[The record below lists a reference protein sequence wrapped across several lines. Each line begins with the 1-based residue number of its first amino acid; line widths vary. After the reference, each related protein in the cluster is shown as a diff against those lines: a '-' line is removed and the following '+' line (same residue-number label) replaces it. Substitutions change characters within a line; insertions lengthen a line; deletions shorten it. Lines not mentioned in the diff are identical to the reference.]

1 MITLLFF
8 LFYLTAANKLEPLL
22 YQNESDFFVADFGR
36 SLTVSGDNRDKIAQM
51 LYFGLQGHDS
61 DLPFYSDVLQ
71 YGCWCQLIG
80 DKWSISNK
88 GTPVDDIDVKCVPA
102 GLCKNQ
108 RGTAPIPVEENDNKV
123 MFAPFNDFLEDPA
136 LQFGPVEIGGNI
148 VAYCKGV
155 GD

>member
-1 MITLLFF
+1 MIFSLFF
-8 LFYLTAANKLEPLL
+8 LFYIASANLEPLL

-51 LYFGLQGHDS
+51 LYFRLQGHDS

-88 GTPVDDIDVKCVPA
+88 GMPVDDID
-102 GLCKNQ
+102 GLCRSWNKCNQ
-108 RGTAPIPVEENDNKV
+108 CTSIDDSSQGSTDRLSSGTSILVSILYKCHYSD
-123 MFAPFNDFLEDPA
+123 
-136 LQFGPVEIGGNI
+136 
-148 VAYCKGV
+148 
-155 GD
+155 

>member
-8 LFYLTAANKLEPLL
+8 LFYLTAANLEPLL

-51 LYFGLQGHDS
+51 LYFRLQGHDS

-88 GTPVDDIDVKCVPA
+88 GTPVDDID
-102 GLCKNQ
+102 GLCRSWNKCNQ
-108 RGTAPIPVEENDNKV
+108 CTSID
-123 MFAPFNDFLEDPA
+123 DSS
-136 LQFGPVEIGGNI
+136 
-148 VAYCKGV
+148 
-155 GD
+155 

>member
-1 MITLLFF
+1 MITFLFF
-8 LFYLTAANKLEPLL
+8 LFYITAANLEPLL

-51 LYFGLQGHDS
+51 LYFRLQGHDS

-88 GTPVDDIDVKCVPA
+88 GTPVDDID
-102 GLCKNQ
+102 GLCKSWNKCNQ
-108 RGTAPIPVEENDNKV
+108 CTKIDDSSQGSTGMPVNSLFVSESKMV
-123 MFAPFNDFLEDPA
+123 
-136 LQFGPVEIGGNI
+136 QSSVEP
-148 VAYCKGV
+148 
-155 GD
+155 